1 MTRSTHHEAV
11 KKTLILGAAL
21 VMTAVTTASAAS
33 LTGAGSSFV
42 YPLFSKVF
50 SEYGKSGDTVNYQS
64 VGSGAGQN
72 QLKGRVIDFG
82 ATDVPIPAAD
92 VDGYPGKVL
101 TIPVAMGAVVISY
114 NIPGVDSNLKFNGK
128 VLADIYLGKIKLW
141 NDAALVKLNP
151 DVKLPTLPITVAHRS
166 DGSGT
171 TGVFTDYLSK
181 VSSEWKTKVGSA
193 TSVQWPT
200 GLGAKGTDGVSGVVK
215 STPGSIGY
223 IELTYALNNKIDFGL
238 VQNRTGAYVKPSIA
252 GVQAA
257 AASVVIPTS
266 GIISLTNATGA
277 STYPIS
283 TFSYGIFYQEQS
295 YGGRS
300 AAQAAALKKAL
311 TYVVT
316 TGQNFS
322 EALYYAPLPT
332 AAQSRARA
340 IISTMTFGGKK
351 F

>member
-1 MTRSTHHEAV
+1 MNKILT
-11 KKTLILGAAL
+11 LGAAL
-21 VMTAVTTASAAS
+21 VLTAVTTASAAS

-42 YPLFSKVF
+42 YPLFTKVF
-50 SEYGKSGDTVNYQS
+50 SEYGKSGDSVNYQS

-72 QLKGRVIDFG
+72 QLKGRVVDFG

-141 NDAALVKLNP
+141 NDPALVKLNAG
-151 DVKLPTLPITVAHRS
+151 VKLPALPITVAHRS

-215 STPGSIGY
+215 STPGAIGY

-238 VQNRTGAYVKPSIA
+238 VQNRTGAYIKPTIA
-252 GVQAA
+252 GVQSAA
-257 AASVVIPTS
+257 ANVVIPTS
-266 GIISLTNATGA
+266 GIISLTNAGGA

-283 TFSYGIFYQEQS
+283 TFSYAIFYQDQK
-295 YGGRS
+295 YGNRT
-300 AAQAAALKKAL
+300 ADQAKALKKML
-311 TYVVT
+311 NYVVT
-316 TGQNFS
+316 TGQDYS
-322 EALYYAPLPT
+322 EALYYAPLPS
-332 AAQSRARA
+332 AAQGRARA
-340 IISTMTFGGKK
+340 IIGTMTYGGKS

>member
-1 MTRSTHHEAV
+1 MVSV

-21 VMTAVTTASAAS
+21 VLTAAGTASALT
-33 LTGAGSSFV
+33 LTGSGSSFV
-42 YPLFSKVF
+42 YPLFTKVF

-72 QLKGRVIDFG
+72 QLKSRVVDFAG
-82 ATDVPIPAAD
+82 TDVPIPADD
-92 VDGYPGKVL
+92 VAGYPGKVL
-101 TIPVAMGAVVISY
+101 TVPDALGAVVISY
-114 NIPGVDSNLKFNGK
+114 NIPGVDNNLKFNGA
-128 VLADIYLGKIKLW
+128 VLANIYLGKIKLW
-141 NDAALVKLNP
+141 NDASIAKLNP
-151 DVKLPTLPITVAHRS
+151 DAKLPALPITVAHRS

-200 GLGAKGTDGVSGVVK
+200 GIGARGTDGVSGVVK
-215 STPGSIGY
+215 STPGAIGY

-238 VQNRTGAYVKPSIA
+238 IQNRSGAFIKPSIA
-252 GVQAA
+252 GAQAA
-257 AASVVIPTS
+257 AANVVIPTN
-266 GIISLTNATGA
+266 GIASLTNATGA
-277 STYPIS
+277 ATYPIS
-283 TFSYGIFYQEQS
+283 TFSYAIFYQEQS

-300 AAQAAALKKAL
+300 AAQAAALKKML
-311 TYVVT
+311 NYVVT
-316 TGQNFS
+316 TGQNYS
-322 EALYYAPLPT
+322 EALSYAPLPA

-340 IISTMTFGGKK
+340 IISTMTFGGKS